1 MDLPTNYQ
9 QVFRNCFNFL
19 VNTQLFFTL
28 LFKKN
33 NTIKHTTNICYCND
47 DDKHIDYNGIDHDN
61 NTGNDD
67 DDNMIRIV
75 VKN

>member
-9 QVFRNCFNFL
+9 QVCRNCFNFL

-28 LFKKN
+28 LFQKN
-33 NTIKHTTNICYCND
+33 YTIKHTTNICYCND
-47 DDKHIDYNGIDHDN
+47 DDKNIDHNGIDHDN
-61 NTGNDD
+61 NKGNDD
-67 DDNMIRIV
+67 DDNMIRII

>member
-1 MDLPTNYQ
+1 M
-9 QVFRNCFNFL
+9 
-19 VNTQLFFTL
+19 FFTL
-28 LFKKN
+28 LLKKN
-33 NTIKHTTNICYCND
+33 HTIKHTTNICYCND

-61 NTGNDD
+61 NTGDDD

>member
-9 QVFRNCFNFL
+9 QVCRNCFNFL

-28 LFKKN
+28 LFQKN
-33 NTIKHTTNICYCND
+33 LTIKHTTNICYCND
-47 DDKHIDYNGIDHDN
+47 DDKHIDHNGIDHDN
-61 NTGNDD
+61 NKGNDD
-67 DDNMIRIV
+67 DDNMIRII

>member
-1 MDLPTNYQ
+1 MDLLTNYQ
-9 QVFRNCFNFL
+9 QVCQNCFNFL
-19 VNTQLFFTL
+19 VFIL
-28 LFKKN
+28 KN
-33 NTIKHTTNICYCND
+33 HTIKHTTNICYCND

-61 NTGNDD
+61 NTGDDD